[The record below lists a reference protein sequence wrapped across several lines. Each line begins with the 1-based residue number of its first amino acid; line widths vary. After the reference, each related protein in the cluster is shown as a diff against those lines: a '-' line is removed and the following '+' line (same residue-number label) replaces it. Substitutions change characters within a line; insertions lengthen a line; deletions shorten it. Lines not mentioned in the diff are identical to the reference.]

1 MNAMHL
7 LTLRETRR
15 KREEAGNPMSLE
27 EFIEAL
33 FTALCADAARDAG
46 KGKP

>member
-1 MNAMHL
+1 MNGKHVLA
-7 LTLRETRR
+7 LRETRR
-15 KREEAGNPMSLE
+15 KRAEMGNPMSLE